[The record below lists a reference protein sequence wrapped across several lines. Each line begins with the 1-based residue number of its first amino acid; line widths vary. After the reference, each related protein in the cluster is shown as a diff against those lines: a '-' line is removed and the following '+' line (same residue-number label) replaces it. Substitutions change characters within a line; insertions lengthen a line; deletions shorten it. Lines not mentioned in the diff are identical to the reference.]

1 MTFNLKTQN
10 KPVKMGSFGRSTN
23 VAVSSSTVTEQIY
36 SLDSSLSG
44 TGISATLSSG
54 SVSLA
59 GKNYL
64 GFFKPYMSGS
74 DQFEFYVKVNGSL
87 LSTQNKAFK
96 SAVSSMSSIANL
108 TRYQPLFFSYSAT
121 AGDVLTIYYEKTAAA
136 AIANIYN
143 YTLNGGSILYLMEI
157 DK

>member
-54 SVSLA
+54 SVS
-59 GKNYL
+59 
-64 GFFKPYMSGS
+64 KPYMSGS

-121 AGDVLTIYYEKTAAA
+121 AGDVLTIYYKKTAAA